1 VAGNTQ
7 VNRKIQ
13 LLAGDRK
20 IRLLN
25 EQYPSA
31 AKVHEKLD
39 ELSNTHDEPDTTFT
53 ETEDVKFVLM

>member
-31 AKVHEKLD
+31 TVHEKLD